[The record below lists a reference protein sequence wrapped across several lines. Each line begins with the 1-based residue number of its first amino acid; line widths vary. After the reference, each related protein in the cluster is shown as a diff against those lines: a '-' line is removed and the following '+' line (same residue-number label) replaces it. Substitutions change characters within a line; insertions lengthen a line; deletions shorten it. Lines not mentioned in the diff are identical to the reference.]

1 MSDLLGIGASVIS
14 VYQRALSTVS
24 NNIANLGTDGY
35 ARQTTEIKQNTPQQ
49 AGRGYIG
56 TGAYFDRVARQY
68 DSFLE
73 ASLQQATS
81 DLESEGGDGGI
92 HHASSRFAWWRA
104 LWLDLTARQFLCG
117 NQNIINR
124 TRKYGLSEFDAPQ
137 VR

>member
-1 MSDLLGIGASVIS
+1 MSDLLGIGASGIS

-81 DLESEGGDGGI
+81 DLESEG
-92 HHASSRFAWWRA
+92 ATVEYTTR
-104 LWLDLTARQFLCG
+104 LLDLLGGERS
-117 NQNIINR
+117 
-124 TRKYGLSEFDAPQ
+124 GLTSPLDSFFAATLPS
-137 VR
+137 